1 MKKLKDYLE
10 NQLSLQKEKR
20 KILDT
25 KISELQEILD
35 EIRSEPD
42 SKITGSEEC

>member
-1 MKKLKDYLE
+1 MKKLKDYIE

-42 SKITGSEEC
+42 SKITGFDEC